1 MPSLVNGL
9 YEFGEFRLDAQRRTL
24 QRGQELVALTPKAF
38 DLLLQ
43 LIQSAGKT
51 VTKDDLMK
59 AVWPDSF
66 VEESNLT
73 QTIFMVRKAL
83 NEAKDQRYILNVQG
97 QGYRFLVP
105 ITEAGAGRPEEA
117 PAPSY
122 IEESV
127 RA

>member
-59 AVWPDSF
+59 TVWPDSF

-83 NEAKDQRYILNVQG
+83 EETSERRYILTVQG

-105 ITEAGAGRPEEA
+105 VKEA
-117 PAPSY
+117 
-122 IEESV
+122 
-127 RA
+127 